1 MSVSLL
7 NEIEHLRAQAFIFLC
22 ICSIASA
29 SVDWLLEF
37 VNR

>member
-7 NEIEHLRAQAFIFLC
+7 NKVEHLRAQALIFLC
-22 ICSIASA
+22 ICGIASA

-37 VNR
+37 VNK